1 MEEKPRYSRVSDI
14 IDLIILMQSKFNGVT
29 LEEIKERFDVS
40 RRTAERMRDSLMNI
54 LPSVQEIDSE
64 GRIKRWGFVN
74 YSMTEIITFTN
85 DEIATLEKIKN
96 NSDEVTKA
104 DLTKIIDKLK
114 AFCAKKNNIDIEKEI
129 EYLMHFEGSAV
140 KQSPKYKLNL
150 DNVQKIRQAI
160 KENLKLKAKY
170 NNKEK
175 LLLPLGL
182 IFSNKIYLVAI
193 EEEKGENPYHYSIH
207 KFNKIE
213 ITSDKFEK
221 KDFNLQEFANQSFGI
236 YQSEIYSVK
245 LEFDKS
251 CANDVKNFH
260 FHPTQKL
267 KDNED
272 GAVIVEFKAS
282 GEKEILWHLFT
293 WGDKVKILS
302 PKTLKMKYIEML
314 ENCIKAQK

>member
-85 DEIATLEKIKN
+85 DEIAILEKIKN

-129 EYLMHFEGSAV
+129 E
-140 KQSPKYKLNL
+140 
-150 DNVQKIRQAI
+150 
-160 KENLKLKAKY
+160 
-170 NNKEK
+170 
-175 LLLPLGL
+175 
-182 IFSNKIYLVAI
+182 
-193 EEEKGENPYHYSIH
+193 
-207 KFNKIE
+207 
-213 ITSDKFEK
+213 
-221 KDFNLQEFANQSFGI
+221 
-236 YQSEIYSVK
+236 
-245 LEFDKS
+245 
-251 CANDVKNFH
+251 
-260 FHPTQKL
+260 
-267 KDNED
+267 
-272 GAVIVEFKAS
+272 
-282 GEKEILWHLFT
+282 
-293 WGDKVKILS
+293 
-302 PKTLKMKYIEML
+302 
-314 ENCIKAQK
+314 